1 MLWEG
6 MLIKL
11 TFLLKVR
18 TRSSINNWIEVNNM
32 QVSLQTIYDNL
43 EKIDRVDP
51 TTSAI
56 YRQSAQEVLAD
67 PEISLE
73 WRKAISDRLNQVN
86 HELTVHAHV
95 DDDSY

>member
-1 MLWEG
+1 MISFHQEIIVYL
-6 MLIKL
+6 LIIL
-11 TFLLKVR
+11 ITVQ
-18 TRSSINNWIEVNNM
+18 TSINKYTQVNIM
-32 QVSLQTIYDNL
+32 QSLQTVYENL
-43 EKIDRVDP
+43 EKIDRVDA
-51 TTSAI
+51 TTSAA

-86 HELTVHAHV
+86 HDLTVHAHV